1 MKITLAC
8 PSAWFERPELG
19 DAGATVDV
27 DDNDGAQLIRQ
38 GYARGVDVA
47 QLTGADVDQVAAAEG
62 VDLSGAHTVAEK
74 KAAVKAARGSKEG

>member
-19 DAGATVDV
+19 DAGEPSMSMTI
-27 DDNDGAQLIRQ
+27 GAQLIRE

-47 QLTGADVDQVAAAEG
+47 QLSGADVDRVAAAEG

-74 KAAVKAARGSKEG
+74 KAAVKAARESKEG

>member
-8 PSAWFERPELG
+8 PSEWFERPGLG
-19 DAGATVDV
+19 DAGETVDV
-27 DDNDGAQLIRQ
+27 DGTLGDQLVRE

-47 QLTGADVDQVAAAEG
+47 QLSGADVDQVAAAEG

-74 KAAVKAARGSKEG
+74 KAAVKAARESKEG